1 MVFTGRGPASLTM
14 AVFLWTDRGFGGC
27 IVHKIVCFTHRY
39 LVLKSEA
46 IPRELL
52 VLSLH
57 WNPKAASNTR
67 ESKGKQAKP
76 KSFLLPCPLVWAST
90 RTGVLVL

>member
-14 AVFLWTDRGFGGC
+14 AVFLWTDQGFGGC
-27 IVHKIVCFTHRY
+27 IVYNTVCFSHPY

-57 WNPKAASNTR
+57 
-67 ESKGKQAKP
+67 
-76 KSFLLPCPLVWAST
+76 
-90 RTGVLVL
+90 